1 MKMVKRLAFSL
12 FIVLFLI
19 AAGYAYYLV
28 SNNQE
33 YSNTTQYTNEYTQ
46 VQGTVLSKEHTDLE
60 QIRKQHWTLGG
71 TRLVP
76 QIIAPES
83 YRVTI
88 SYGDLTTTIDSMNL
102 YNQVEVGSVI
112 DITLHQVYDRNHN
125 LVEQYLEL
133 PQ

>member
-19 AAGYAYYLV
+19 AAGYAYYL
-28 SNNQE
+28 
-33 YSNTTQYTNEYTQ
+33 Q

-102 YNQVEVGSVI
+102 YSQVEVGSVI

>member
-28 SNNQE
+28 SNNKE

-60 QIRKQHWTLGG
+60 QIRKQHWTLWGI
-71 TRLVP
+71 RLVP

-102 YNQVEVGSVI
+102 YSQVEVGSVI